1 MGNLDGG
8 SDSGTEEAMALVRV
22 RERAQITLPQEVR
35 DALKVKRGDY
45 LEAEIVAGGVLLR
58 PKAVVDRDGGD
69 DADARARLRA
79 LLAAGGT
86 RWAGPGPEP
95 SEDALL
101 RDVAGS
107 IEDDRRARREGGP

>member
-1 MGNLDGG
+1 MRDLDGG
-8 SDSGTEEAMALVRV
+8 DSRTEAMALVRV

-35 DALKVKRGDY
+35 DALKVKQGDY

-58 PKAVVDRDGGD
+58 PKAVVDRDGD
-69 DADARARLRA
+69 DARARLQA
-79 LLAAGGT
+79 MLAGGGT

-101 RDVAGS
+101 RDVADS
-107 IEDDRRARREGGP
+107 IEDDRRARRG